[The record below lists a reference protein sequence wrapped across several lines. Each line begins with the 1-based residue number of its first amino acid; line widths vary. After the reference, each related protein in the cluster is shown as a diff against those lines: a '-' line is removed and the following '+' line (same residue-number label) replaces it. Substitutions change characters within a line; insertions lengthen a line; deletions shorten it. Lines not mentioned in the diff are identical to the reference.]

1 MLYLSFSDMID
12 RWSLDFCQQVATLFS
27 TQQQEMQRGNTPTFF
42 HRVAECAKGRG
53 YPINTEVHKFTQII
67 PVNFPDLNID
77 TLSLILIEI
86 RSYV

>member
-1 MLYLSFSDMID
+1 MRTVCTSLLNQKCMLYLSFSDMID

-53 YPINTEVHKFTQII
+53 YPIETMKEYE
-67 PVNFPDLNID
+67 
-77 TLSLILIEI
+77 SA
-86 RSYV
+86 